1 MSFLSFREVILIGD
15 QFLANLVWSAGE
27 LTGHPAVSGALCG
40 GGARVA
46 LASGHYG
53 VKVEI
58 DAFSVHEVTVDYVV
72 HIAIQVFGEH
82 VYVQVSGQSVLTAGE
97 AGRSSELTYSLHV
110 CGGIG
115 SSGSSVVGAH
125 RWHRAVLGFES
136 GELRRVLR
144 HN

>member
-1 MSFLSFREVILIGD
+1 MSYLSFCEVIVIGD
-15 QFLANLVWSAGE
+15 QFLANFMWSATE
-27 LTGHPAVSGALCG
+27 LAGHPAVSGALCG

-46 LASGHYG
+46 LASRHYG

-58 DAFSVHEVTVDYVV
+58 DAFSIHEVTVDYVV
-72 HIAIQVFGEH
+72 HITIQVFGEH

-97 AGRSSELTYSLHV
+97 AGRSAEVTHPLHV

-115 SSGSSVVGAH
+115 GPSMVGAH
-125 RWHRAVLGFES
+125 CWHRGVLGFES
-136 GELRRVLR
+136 RELRRVLR